1 MEKILALIG
10 MVVITGGAYLISK
23 HKKEINWI
31 SVGCAFL
38 GQIILAFLMIKTPL
52 WKAVEFLSNGVT
64 WIISQA
70 NEGIEFVFG
79 GLLGTGYV
87 FILNSLMP
95 IVFISA
101 FMGILFHF
109 GIIQW
114 FVGSVA
120 GIVAKVLHVDKL
132 VATNGITNMFLGQTD
147 ILFVT
152 KAYLPNAK
160 DSAIFAMMVGGMT
173 SISVSVVGLYASYG
187 ASMEW
192 ILVSMPLTVF
202 STFVL
207 TQILMPTQYSDE
219 ELVIETTDKGCNF
232 IETAMNYGQAG
243 FKTVVGISVGL
254 MVFLSMLALINSIL
268 GKCVDGL
275 TLQSILGYV
284 FKPFAYLMGVPSSDV
299 TAVSEI
305 LATKFATNEAVAFA
319 LPQFNQLGANAKAM
333 MTVALCGF
341 AGISSVGIQIAGF
354 GAIAPNKTKVVAKYG
369 FYALLTATFVNI
381 LTGAVICL
389 ML

>member
-1 MEKILALIG
+1 MEKVLALIG
-10 MVVITGGAYLISK
+10 MVVIVGGAYLISK

-52 WKAVEFLSNGVT
+52 WKVVELLSNGVT
-64 WIISQA
+64 WILSQS

-120 GIVAKVLHVDKL
+120 GLVAKALRVDKL
-132 VATNGITNMFLGQTD
+132 V
-147 ILFVT
+147 
-152 KAYLPNAK
+152 
-160 DSAIFAMMVGGMT
+160 
-173 SISVSVVGLYASYG
+173 
-187 ASMEW
+187 
-192 ILVSMPLTVF
+192 
-202 STFVL
+202 
-207 TQILMPTQYSDE
+207 
-219 ELVIETTDKGCNF
+219 
-232 IETAMNYGQAG
+232 
-243 FKTVVGISVGL
+243 
-254 MVFLSMLALINSIL
+254 
-268 GKCVDGL
+268 
-275 TLQSILGYV
+275 
-284 FKPFAYLMGVPSSDV
+284 
-299 TAVSEI
+299 
-305 LATKFATNEAVAFA
+305 ATNEAVAFA

-354 GAIAPNKTKVVAKYG
+354 GAIAPNKAKVVAKYG

-381 LTGAVICL
+381 LTGAVISL

>member
-147 ILFVT
+147 SLFVT

-333 MTVALCGF
+333 MTVTLCGF